1 MMRSTLP
8 MKSPGGVLQL
18 DPETGALRSR
28 HYQVAVLTGS
38 DAGRTA
44 SLDTPLVVGSQPD
57 SGLSLSD
64 PTVSRQHVELHPLPE
79 GVRVRDLGSRNGTF
93 SGGMRIQ
100 EAILQVSP
108 EARLRV
114 GQTELCIRMEEEELG
129 RPEGPN
135 TFGKALGQSP
145 AMRRV
150 FGILERVAPTEA
162 TVVLLGE
169 TGTGKEVLA
178 HAIHAAS
185 RRGAQP
191 FVVVDCSA
199 ISPQLIESEL
209 FGHVK
214 GAFTGAISQR
224 DGAFLQANGGTLFLD
239 ELGELPLE
247 MQPKLL
253 RALENGTVKRVGED
267 QPRRTQVRV
276 IAATNRDLQ
285 EEVRAGRFRR
295 DLYFRLA
302 VMTVRLPPL
311 RERPDDVPLLI
322 RHFLHELGAPHFPLS
337 EPLLQQLRSYDWP
350 GNVRELRNVIGR
362 MLAGGDVE
370 LSASSPESDSVSAGG
385 AGLRH
390 LPFKEAKERVFEAF
404 TREYLVAL
412 FQECNGNVSQ
422 MARTAGINRNHVQR
436 LLDRYGLRG
445 ERG

>member
-1 MMRSTLP
+1 
-8 MKSPGGVLQL
+8 
-18 DPETGALRSR
+18 
-28 HYQVAVLTGS
+28 
-38 DAGRTA
+38 
-44 SLDTPLVVGSQPD
+44 
-57 SGLSLSD
+57 
-64 PTVSRQHVELHPLPE
+64 
-79 GVRVRDLGSRNGTF
+79 
-93 SGGMRIQ
+93 
-100 EAILQVSP
+100 
-108 EARLRV
+108 
-114 GQTELCIRMEEEELG
+114 
-129 RPEGPN
+129 
-135 TFGKALGQSP
+135 
-145 AMRRV
+145 MRRV

-178 HAIHAAS
+178 HAIHTAS
-185 RRGAQP
+185 RRNSQP

-209 FGHVK
+209 FGHVR

-322 RHFLHELGAPHFPLS
+322 RHFLHELGALHFPLS
-337 EPLLQQLRSYDWP
+337 EPLQQQLRSYAWP

-362 MLAGGDVE
+362 MLAGGEAD
-370 LSASSPESDSVSAGG
+370 LSPASPESGPVAAGG
-385 AGLRH
+385 AELKH

-404 TREYLVAL
+404 TREYLIAL
-412 FQECNGNVSQ
+412 FRECDGNISQ

>member
-1 MMRSTLP
+1 MS
-8 MKSPGGVLQL
+8 SPGGVLRL
-18 DPETGALRSR
+18 DPKTGSLRSR
-28 HYQVAVLTGS
+28 HYHLSVSSGA
-38 DAGRTA
+38 DAGRTLV
-44 SLDTPLVVGSQPD
+44 LDTTLIVGTQAD
-57 SGLSLSD
+57 AGLSLSD
-64 PTVSRQHVELHPLPE
+64 PTVSRQHVELQPLAE
-79 GVRVRDLGSRNGTF
+79 GVRVCDLNSRNGTF
-93 SGGMRIQ
+93 SGGMRIH
-100 EAILQVSP
+100 EAILQVEP

-114 GQTELCIRMEEEELG
+114 GQTELCIRVEEEEI
-129 RPEGPN
+129 GPRESSSA
-135 TFGKALGQSP
+135 FGKALGQSQ
-145 AMRRV
+145 AMRHI
-150 FGILERVAPTEA
+150 FGILERVAPTDA

-178 HAIHAAS
+178 HAIHEAS
-185 RRGAQP
+185 RRSAQP

-214 GAFTGAISQR
+214 GAFTGAISNR

-253 RALENGTVKRVGED
+253 RALESGTVKRVGED

-285 EEVRAGRFRR
+285 EEVQAGRFRR

-322 RHFLHELGAPHFPLS
+322 RHFLRELGAPDYPLS
-337 EPLLQQLRSYDWP
+337 EPLLQQLRSYAWP

-362 MLAGGDVE
+362 MLAGGEADLTPAGSEGGPV
-370 LSASSPESDSVSAGG
+370 AVGG
-385 AGLRH
+385 AELKH

-412 FQECNGNVSQ
+412 FRECEGNISK

-436 LLDRYGLRG
+436 LLDRFGLRG
-445 ERG
+445 EKE

>member
-1 MMRSTLP
+1 MN
-8 MKSPGGVLQL
+8 SPGGVLQL

-28 HYQVAVLTGS
+28 HYHLSVVSGS
-38 DAGRTA
+38 EAGRTV
-44 SLDTPLVVGSQPD
+44 SLDATLMVGNQAD
-57 SGLSLSD
+57 SGLCLSD
-64 PTVSRQHVELHPLPE
+64 PTVSRQHAELHPLTE
-79 GVRVRDLGSRNGTF
+79 GVRVRDLGSLNGTF
-93 SGGMRIQ
+93 SGGMRIH
-100 EAILQVSP
+100 EAILQVAP

-114 GQTELCIRMEEEELG
+114 GQTELSIRVEEEELG
-129 RPEGPN
+129 RPEGPG
-135 TFGKALGQSP
+135 TFGKALGQSQ

-150 FGILERVAPTEA
+150 FGILERVAPTDA

-178 HAIHAAS
+178 HAIHTAS
-185 RRGAQP
+185 RRTSQP

-209 FGHVK
+209 FGHTR
-214 GAFTGAISQR
+214 GAFTGAVSHR
-224 DGAFLQANGGTLFLD
+224 EGAFLQANGGTLFLD
-239 ELGELPLE
+239 ELGELPLD

-253 RALENGTVKRVGED
+253 RALESGTVKRVGED

-311 RERPDDVPLLI
+311 RERPEDVPLLI
-322 RHFLHELGAPHFPLS
+322 RHFLHELGAPDFPLS
-337 EPLLQQLRSYDWP
+337 ESLLQQLRSYAWP

-362 MLAGGDVE
+362 MLAGGEVE
-370 LSASSPESDSVSAGG
+370 LSSEAPGSISVVAGG
-385 AGLRH
+385 SELKH

-412 FQECNGNVSQ
+412 FRECDGNISQ

-445 ERG
+445 ERD